1 MKSILSL
8 ITWVTF
14 LIGVLSCN
22 VYSPLNSNNSD
33 LDKLEEAQRCLKD
46 LNYNCAIA
54 QYEGIKDSDL
64 KEQKLCQVYLTK
76 GGVTLTVL
84 INTLNKNSSKV
95 LGNLAKNFLPWTSQ
109 KLTDL
114 ELAKTHCMNFAATS
128 NSVDQGFLL
137 KTIAGFSDCAI
148 RMARAEKFRALAV
161 DGDCTTASPNTNG
174 ILEAGDIGQST
185 GVIDSTHP
193 GMCRSDVEACA
204 VDLISVAEANPNS
217 SGFSELAAA
226 IQLLPGGIT
235 SGAATITIRA
245 ALSTTL

>member
-84 INTLNKNSSKV
+84 INTLNSPLDISKINRFRVSKNA
-95 LGNLAKNFLPWTSQ
+95 LHEFCRNF
-109 KLTDL
+109 
-114 ELAKTHCMNFAATS
+114 
-128 NSVDQGFLL
+128 
-137 KTIAGFSDCAI
+137 
-148 RMARAEKFRALAV
+148 
-161 DGDCTTASPNTNG
+161 
-174 ILEAGDIGQST
+174 
-185 GVIDSTHP
+185 
-193 GMCRSDVEACA
+193 
-204 VDLISVAEANPNS
+204 
-217 SGFSELAAA
+217 
-226 IQLLPGGIT
+226 
-235 SGAATITIRA
+235 
-245 ALSTTL
+245 

>member
-54 QYEGIKDSDL
+54 QYQGIKDSDL

-84 INTLNKNSSKV
+84 INTLNKNSAKV
-95 LGNLAKNFLPWTSQ
+95 LGNLSKTFLPWTSQ

-114 ELAKTHCMNFAATS
+114 ELAKTHCVSFAETS
-128 NSVDQGFLL
+128 NSGDLGVLL
-137 KTIAGFSDCAI
+137 KTIAVFSDCAI

-161 DGDCTTASPNTNG
+161 AGDCTTASPSTNG

-193 GMCRSDVEACA
+193 GMCDSDVQACRD
-204 VDLISVAEANPNS
+204 DLVSVTEGNLNS
-217 SGFSELAAA
+217 SGYSDLAAA
-226 IQLLPGGIT
+226 IHLLPNGIS
-235 SGAATITIRA
+235 SGVNTTIRA

>member
-76 GGVTLTVL
+76 GGVTLAVL

-114 ELAKTHCMNFAATS
+114 ELAKTHCMNFAETS
-128 NSVDQGFLL
+128 KSADLGVLL
-137 KTIAGFSDCAI
+137 KTIAVFSDCAI
-148 RMARAEKFRALAV
+148 RMARAEKFKATTE
-161 DGDCTTASPNTNG
+161 DQGCTIASDTTNG
-174 ILEAGDIGQST
+174 KLEAGDIGQSG
-185 GVIDSTHP
+185 GVLP
-193 GMCRSDVEACA
+193 GMCRSDVVACGA
-204 VDLISVAEANPNS
+204 DLISVTEATLNS
-217 SGFSELAAA
+217 SGFSDLAAA
-226 IQLLPGGIT
+226 IQLLPPGIT
-235 SGAATITIRA
+235 SGTTITIRA